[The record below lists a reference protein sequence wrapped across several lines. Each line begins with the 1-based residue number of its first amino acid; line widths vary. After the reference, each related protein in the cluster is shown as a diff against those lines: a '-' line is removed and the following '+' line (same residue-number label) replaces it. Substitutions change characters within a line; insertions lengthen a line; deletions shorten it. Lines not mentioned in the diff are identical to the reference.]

1 MTDWDPAKRPTAQQC
16 LAEFHARIDRL
27 ARWQLLLPVRDAS
40 SLTDLAPWIF
50 KPYFVMSHYKEW
62 LRLVRKARR
71 LDLVKPQFR

>member
-40 SLTDLAPWIF
+40 SLTDLAPWIL